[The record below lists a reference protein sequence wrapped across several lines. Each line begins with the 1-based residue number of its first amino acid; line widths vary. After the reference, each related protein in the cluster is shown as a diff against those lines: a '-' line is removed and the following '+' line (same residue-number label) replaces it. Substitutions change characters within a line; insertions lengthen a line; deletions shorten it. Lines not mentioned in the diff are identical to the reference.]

1 MVFSLSWFV
10 SRGHALLRS
19 AWFSLVL
26 VCLLALG
33 LIVLGHDGKRV
44 AQLVAL
50 AAPPFAWL
58 FLPVRR
64 AWVHRLRSALLW
76 AWAMAFALDGVAR
89 AYLLDAY
96 QAAPDSAMVLGAVAN
111 TNAREGAEYLRM
123 HWRAALLAVSGVT
136 AVAAVLAVCL
146 ARGLRSPQPPARER
160 PRPPSRARRAALWGL
175 GGAVMLP
182 GAAAYA
188 SKPWRRLHPVLF
200 WTQWG
205 DKVEHVRADW
215 AGQQGARQ
223 ALLERARADAPS
235 MAEDGPALVVL
246 VISDSV
252 NRDNMSL
259 YGYARPTTPGLQ
271 AQQAGAGRGVHGLP
285 PGLVGRCD
293 HAARAAQFLPLRRT
307 RCGTPPPCAGHRARG
322 RLQGLV
328 DEQSRRRGHRADARA
343 HGGHHRDEQ
352 PHARP
357 LRGVA
362 RRRSARWP
370 GGSAGRSRAAQAA
383 RAASHGRAPAL
394 RPALPRGRQSLR
406 RPAGCGGRDAG
417 TRRPAGLAARPAR
430 GIRRGGALPRRH
442 RLHRPAAYP
451 RRRHAGRL
459 PGLHVPLRP
468 WTGSG
473 ARRQLG
479 RAQPG
484 HAGGLPHS
492 RHRVAQRPCAAGPA
506 GAGPASIARGLGG
519 PYAGA
524 VAAHRLEGLS
534 CGPRCAQSGLPVVSA
549 RSGGPGGSVP
559 RAGPAGTGPALTAGR
574 RGKVSAGRVGPPPTP
589 AGAMHA

>member
-10 SRGHALLRS
+10 PRGRALVHSPWLP
-19 AWFSLVL
+19 LLL

-50 AAPPFAWL
+50 AAPPFVWL
-58 FLPVRR
+58 FWPVRR
-64 AWVHRLRSALLW
+64 AWVHRLRAALLW

-123 HWRAALLAVSGVT
+123 HWRAALLAACGVM
-136 AVAAVLAVCL
+136 AVAVVLAACL
-146 ARGLRSPQPPARER
+146 SRGLRSPEPSARER

-259 YGYARPTTPGLQ
+259 YGYGRPTTPGLQ
-271 AQQAGAGRGVHGLP
+271 AQQAVLGEAFTAFRQAWSADATTLP
-285 PGLVGRCD
+285 ALRNFFRFGEPDAAHPQDAL
-293 HAARAAQFLPLRRT
+293 AIARAAGYKVWWMSNHDDVGIEQVHARMADVTEMNNRTPGRSGASLDGEVLDCLEEALADPAPRKLLVLHLMGAHPHYDLRFPEGANPFDDQPDAVDDSLARAGRPAWLRDRREEYDAAVLYHDGIVSTILRRT
-307 RCGTPPPCAGHRARG
+307 REGGTPGGYRAFMYLSDHGQEVGHGANWAGHSPSTPAGYRIPAMVWHNGRAP
-322 RLQGLV
+322 LAPQGL
-328 DEQSRRRGHRADARA
+328 ER
-343 HGGHHRDEQ
+343 
-352 PHARP
+352 RP
-357 LRGVA
+357 LRADWAGHTLVQLLRIDWKGYRADRDVLSGGYRWSPPEVA
-362 RRRSARWP
+362 
-370 GGSAGRSRAAQAA
+370 
-383 RAASHGRAPAL
+383 AL
-394 RPALPRGRQSLR
+394 AE
-406 RPAGCGGRDAG
+406 
-417 TRRPAGLAARPAR
+417 AR
-430 GIRRGGALPRRH
+430 GA
-442 RLHRPAAYP
+442 
-451 RRRHAGRL
+451 
-459 PGLHVPLRP
+459 
-468 WTGSG
+468 
-473 ARRQLG
+473 Q
-479 RAQPG
+479 AQPG
-484 HAGGLPHS
+484 P
-492 RHRVAQRPCAAGPA
+492 
-506 GAGPASIARGLGG
+506 
-519 PYAGA
+519 
-524 VAAHRLEGLS
+524 AAHW
-534 CGPRCAQSGLPVVSA
+534 
-549 RSGGPGGSVP
+549 
-559 RAGPAGTGPALTAGR
+559 
-574 RGKVSAGRVGPPPTP
+574 
-589 AGAMHA
+589 